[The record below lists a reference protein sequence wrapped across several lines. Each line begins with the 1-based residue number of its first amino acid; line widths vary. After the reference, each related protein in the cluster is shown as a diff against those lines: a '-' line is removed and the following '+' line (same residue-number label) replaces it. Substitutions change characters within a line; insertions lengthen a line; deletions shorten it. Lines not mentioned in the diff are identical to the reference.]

1 MSDADLW
8 AAWRLWLGVAVVV
21 ILIAA
26 GLLSAIWLTARS
38 ILAHAVRALTAAE
51 AIRKNTLPI
60 WELQTTN
67 EVAGGILETVES
79 IEAKGGALVG
89 ALSHTAAARNAAPGG
104 RP

>member
-8 AAWRLWLGVAVVV
+8 AAWRLWMAVAVVV

-26 GLLSAIWLTARS
+26 GLLIAIWLTARS

-51 AIRKNTLPI
+51 AIRKNTLVI

-67 EVAGGILETVES
+67 EVAERILDTVQS
-79 IEAKGGALVG
+79 LEAKGGALVN
-89 ALSHTAAARNAAPGG
+89 ALSHTAAARNVSSGG
-104 RP
+104 RS